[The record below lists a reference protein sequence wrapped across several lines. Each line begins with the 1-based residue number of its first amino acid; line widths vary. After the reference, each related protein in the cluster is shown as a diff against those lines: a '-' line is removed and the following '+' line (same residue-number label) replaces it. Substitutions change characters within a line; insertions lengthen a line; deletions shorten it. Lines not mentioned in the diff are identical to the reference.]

1 MTLYEI
7 SAEFVAL
14 IDPETGEVADFERL
28 AEMSEAMEQKKEN
41 VALYIKN
48 LAAEAD
54 AIKAE
59 KDSLAE
65 REKVK
70 RAQIDRLSD
79 YLSRFLSGEAYETA
93 KVKCT
98 FRKSTVC
105 IVEDE
110 VAFLKRYP
118 KFKKPQPPKL
128 SLQDIKDA
136 LKTGAKLKGASLV
149 DKYNLQ
155 VR

>member
-14 IDPETGEVADFERL
+14 IDPDTGEVADFERL
-28 AEMSEAMEQKKEN
+28 AEMSAAMEQKKEN

-48 LAAEAD
+48 LTAEAD
-54 AIKAE
+54 ALKTE
-59 KDSLAE
+59 KDALAE

-79 YLSRFLSGEAYETA
+79 YLSRFLSGDAYETA
-93 KVKCT
+93 KVKCS

-105 IVEDE
+105 MVEDE

-118 KFKKPQPPKL
+118 KFKKIQTKL
-128 SLQDIKDA
+128 SLQDVKDA
-136 LKTGAKLKGASLV
+136 LKSGATLKGASLV

>member
-14 IDPETGEVADFERL
+14 IDPDTGEVADFERL
-28 AEMSEAMEQKKEN
+28 AEMSAAMEQKKEN

-48 LAAEAD
+48 LTAEAD
-54 AIKAE
+54 ALKTE
-59 KDSLAE
+59 KDALAE

-79 YLSRFLSGEAYETA
+79 YLSRFLSGETYETA
-93 KVKCT
+93 KVKCS

-105 IVEDE
+105 MVEDE

-118 KFKKPQPPKL
+118 KFKKIQTKL
-128 SLQDIKDA
+128 SLQDVKDA
-136 LKTGAKLKGASLV
+136 LKSGATLKGASLV

>member
-28 AEMSEAMEQKKEN
+28 AEMSAAMEQKKEN

-59 KDSLAE
+59 KDALAE

-105 IVEDE
+105 MVEDE
-110 VAFLKRYP
+110 VAFLERYP
-118 KFKKPQPPKL
+118 KYKKIQTKL
-128 SLQDIKDA
+128 SLQDVKDA
-136 LKTGAKLKGASLV
+136 LKTGVTLKGASLV

>member
-7 SAEFVAL
+7 SAEYMAL

-48 LAAEAD
+48 LTAEAD
-54 AIKAE
+54 ALKTE
-59 KDSLAE
+59 KDALAE

-70 RAQIDRLSD
+70 RAQVDRLSD
-79 YLSRFLSGEAYETA
+79 YLSRFLAGEAYETA
-93 KVKCT
+93 KVKCS

-105 IVEDE
+105 MVEDE

-118 KFKKPQPPKL
+118 KYKKIQTKL
-128 SLQDIKDA
+128 SLQEVKDA
-136 LKTGAKLKGASLV
+136 LKTGAKLKGACLV

>member
-7 SAEFVAL
+7 SAEYMAL
-14 IDPETGEVADFERL
+14 IDPDTGEVADFERL
-28 AEMSEAMEQKKEN
+28 AEMSAAMEQKKEN

-48 LAAEAD
+48 LTAEAD
-54 AIKAE
+54 ALKTE
-59 KDSLAE
+59 KDALAE

-70 RAQIDRLSD
+70 RAQVDRLSD
-79 YLSRFLSGEAYETA
+79 YLSRFLAGEAYETA
-93 KVKCT
+93 KVKCS

-105 IVEDE
+105 MVEDE

-118 KFKKPQPPKL
+118 KYKKIQTKL
-128 SLQDIKDA
+128 SLQDVKDA
-136 LKTGAKLKGASLV
+136 LKTGVTLKGASLV

>member
-7 SAEFVAL
+7 SAEYMAL

-28 AEMSEAMEQKKEN
+28 SEMSEAMEQKKEN

-79 YLSRFLSGEAYETA
+79 YLSRFLSGESYETA

-105 IVEDE
+105 MVEDE

-118 KFKKPQPPKL
+118 KFKKIQTKL
-128 SLQDIKDA
+128 SLQDVKDA
-136 LKTGAKLKGASLV
+136 LKSGATLKGASLV